1 MFIPLHDSTP
11 LKVIR
16 FQAVTITIIAIEVA
30 VYLLTGAFA
39 TEASLAATATLW
51 GVVPGEITGTMP
63 PVLGYDPVPEPFTLI
78 SYQFLHGGWW
88 HLISNMLF
96 LWVFADNIE
105 DAYGH
110 VSFALLYLFCGVVAA
125 LAHVLVMPYSGTPL
139 VGASGAV
146 SGVLGAYLVLFPK
159 ARVWV
164 LLAARIPLR
173 IGAVGAGRLVRATG
187 LLLVDDAQYRQ
198 RHRLGRAYRRLY
210 RGGGDHLC
218 HPPKVV
224 DAARRMNA
232 SYSAPKRRWWN

>member
-1 MFIPLHDSTP
+1 MFVPLHDSTP

-16 FQAVTITIIAIEVA
+16 FQAVTIAIIALEVA
-30 VYLLTGAFA
+30 VYLATGAFA
-39 TEASLAATATLW
+39 TEASLAATAALW
-51 GVVPGEITGTMP
+51 GVVPGELTGVMP
-63 PVLGYDPVPEPFTLI
+63 PVLGYDPVPEPFTLV

-110 VSFALLYLFCGVVAA
+110 VAFALLYLFCGVIAA
-125 LAHVLVMPYSGTPL
+125 LAHVLVMPFSGAPL

-173 IGAVGAGRLVRATG
+173 IGAMWVLGGWFALQLFSWWMTRDSESGIAWGAHIGGFIAGAAITYAIRRRLWM
-187 LLLVDDAQYRQ
+187 
-198 RHRLGRAYRRLY
+198 RLGA
-210 RGGGDHLC
+210 
-218 HPPKVV
+218 
-224 DAARRMNA
+224 
-232 SYSAPKRRWWN
+232 

>member
-30 VYLLTGAFA
+30 VYLLTGAFT

-146 SGVLGAYLVLFPK
+146 SGVLGAYLILFPK

-173 IGAVGAGRLVRATG
+173 IGALWVLGGWFGLQVFSWWMTRNTDSGIAWGAHIGGFIAGAAITYAIRRRLWM
-187 LLLVDDAQYRQ
+187 
-198 RHRLGRAYRRLY
+198 RLGA
-210 RGGGDHLC
+210 
-218 HPPKVV
+218 
-224 DAARRMNA
+224 
-232 SYSAPKRRWWN
+232 

>member
-30 VYLLTGAFA
+30 VYLMTGAFV
-39 TEASLAATATLW
+39 TEASLATTATLW
-51 GVVPGEITGTMP
+51 GVVPGEITGSLP
-63 PVLGYDPVPEPFTLI
+63 PALGYDPVPEPFTLI
-78 SYQFLHGGWW
+78 SYQFLHAGWW

-110 VSFALLYLFCGVVAA
+110 VSFALLYLFCGVMAA
-125 LAHVLVMPYSGTPL
+125 LTHVLVMPYSGAPL

-146 SGVLGAYLVLFPK
+146 SGVLGAYLILFPK

-173 IGAVGAGRLVRATG
+173 IGAVWVLGGWFLLQIFSWWMTRDSETGIAWGAHIGGFIAGAAITYAIRRRLWM
-187 LLLVDDAQYRQ
+187 
-198 RHRLGRAYRRLY
+198 RLGA
-210 RGGGDHLC
+210 
-218 HPPKVV
+218 
-224 DAARRMNA
+224 
-232 SYSAPKRRWWN
+232 

>member
-1 MFIPLHDSTP
+1 VFVPLHDSTP

-16 FQAVTITIIAIEVA
+16 FQAVTLIIIAVEVA
-30 VYLLTGAFA
+30 VYLVTGAFA
-39 TEASLAATATLW
+39 TPSSLAATATLW
-51 GVVPGEITGTMP
+51 GVVPGEFTGVLP
-63 PVLGYDPVPEPFTLI
+63 PALGYDPVPEPVTLI

-110 VSFALLYLFCGVVAA
+110 VAFALLYVTSGVIAA
-125 LAHVLVMPYSGTPL
+125 LVHVLAMPSSAAPL

-146 SGVLGAYLVLFPK
+146 SGILGAYLVLFPK

-173 IGAVGAGRLVRATG
+173 IGAVWVLGGWFGLQLFSWWMTRNSETDIAWGAHIGGFIAGAAITYAIR
-187 LLLVDDAQYRQ
+187 
-198 RHRLGRAYRRLY
+198 RRLWM
-210 RGGGDHLC
+210 RL
-218 HPPKVV
+218 
-224 DAARRMNA
+224 NA
-232 SYSAPKRRWWN
+232 

>member
-30 VYLLTGAFA
+30 VYLVTGAFV
-39 TEASLAATATLW
+39 TEASLATTATLW
-51 GVVPGEITGTMP
+51 GVVPGEITGTIP
-63 PVLGYDPVPEPFTLI
+63 PALGYDPVPEPFTLI

-110 VSFALLYLFCGVVAA
+110 VSFALLYLLCGVVAA
-125 LAHVLVMPYSGTPL
+125 LAHVLVMPFSGTPL

-146 SGVLGAYLVLFPK
+146 SGVLGAYLILFPR

-173 IGAVGAGRLVRATG
+173 IGALWVLGGWFALQIFSWWMTRHSGSDIAWGAHIGGFVAGAAITYAIRRRLWM
-187 LLLVDDAQYRQ
+187 
-198 RHRLGRAYRRLY
+198 RLGA
-210 RGGGDHLC
+210 
-218 HPPKVV
+218 
-224 DAARRMNA
+224 
-232 SYSAPKRRWWN
+232 

>member
-51 GVVPGEITGTMP
+51 GVVPGEMTGTVP
-63 PVLGYDPVPEPFTLI
+63 PALGYDPVPEPFTLI

-125 LAHVLVMPYSGTPL
+125 LVHVMVLPFSAAPL

-173 IGAVGAGRLVRATG
+173 IGAQWVLGGWFLLQVFSWWMTWVSGSGIAWGAHIGGFIAGAAITYAIQRRLWM
-187 LLLVDDAQYRQ
+187 
-198 RHRLGRAYRRLY
+198 RLGA
-210 RGGGDHLC
+210 
-218 HPPKVV
+218 
-224 DAARRMNA
+224 
-232 SYSAPKRRWWN
+232 

>member
-16 FQAVTITIIAIEVA
+16 FQTVTITVIAIEVA
-30 VYLLTGAFA
+30 VFLMTGAFN
-39 TEASLAATATLW
+39 TEPVLAAIATMW
-51 GVVPGEITGTMP
+51 GVVPGELTGSMA

-78 SYQFLHGGWW
+78 SYQFLHGSWW

-110 VSFALLYLFCGVVAA
+110 VAFALLYLLCGVVAA
-125 LAHVLVMPYSGTPL
+125 LVHVMVVPYSGAPL

-146 SGVLGAYLVLFPK
+146 SGVLGAYLVLFPR

-164 LLAARIPLR
+164 LLAARIPMR
-173 IGAVGAGRLVRATG
+173 IGALWVLGGWFLLQVFSWWITRNTGSDIAWGAHIGGFVAGAAITYAIR
-187 LLLVDDAQYRQ
+187 
-198 RHRLGRAYRRLY
+198 RRLWM
-210 RGGGDHLC
+210 RLE
-218 HPPKVV
+218 
-224 DAARRMNA
+224 
-232 SYSAPKRRWWN
+232 S

>member
-16 FQAVTITIIAIEVA
+16 FQAVTITIIAIEV
-30 VYLLTGAFA
+30 VVFLMTGAFN
-39 TEASLAATATLW
+39 TEPVLAAIATMW
-51 GVVPGEITGTMP
+51 GVVPGELTGTMAP
-63 PVLGYDPVPEPFTLI
+63 ALGYDPVPEPFTLI
-78 SYQFLHGGWW
+78 SYQFLHGSWW

-110 VSFALLYLFCGVVAA
+110 VAFALLYLFCGVVAA
-125 LAHVLVMPYSGTPL
+125 LVHVMVVPYSAAPL

-173 IGAVGAGRLVRATG
+173 IGALWVLGGWFLLQIFSWWMTRNSDSDIAWGAHIGGFIAGAAITYAIR
-187 LLLVDDAQYRQ
+187 
-198 RHRLGRAYRRLY
+198 RRLWM
-210 RGGGDHLC
+210 RL
-218 HPPKVV
+218 
-224 DAARRMNA
+224 DA
-232 SYSAPKRRWWN
+232 

>member
-30 VYLLTGAFA
+30 VYLMTGAFV
-39 TEASLAATATLW
+39 TEASLATTATLW
-51 GVVPGEITGTMP
+51 GVVPGEITGSLP
-63 PVLGYDPVPEPFTLI
+63 PALGYDPVPEPFTLI

-125 LAHVLVMPYSGTPL
+125 LAHVLVVPFSGAPL

-173 IGAVGAGRLVRATG
+173 IGAVWVLGGWFLLQIFSWWMTRDSETEIAWGAHIGGFIAGAAITYAIRRRLWM
-187 LLLVDDAQYRQ
+187 
-198 RHRLGRAYRRLY
+198 RLGA
-210 RGGGDHLC
+210 
-218 HPPKVV
+218 
-224 DAARRMNA
+224 
-232 SYSAPKRRWWN
+232 

>member
-16 FQAVTITIIAIEVA
+16 FQAVTVTIIAIEIV
-30 VYLLTGAFA
+30 VFLMTGAFN
-39 TEASLAATATLW
+39 SQPVLAAIATLW
-51 GVVPGEITGTMP
+51 GVVPGEITGVIP

-78 SYQFLHGGWW
+78 SYQFLHGSWW

-110 VSFALLYLFCGVVAA
+110 VAFALLYLTCGVIAA
-125 LAHVLVMPYSGTPL
+125 LVHVLVVPFSGVPL

-159 ARVWV
+159 ARVWI
-164 LLAARIPLR
+164 LLFLRLPLR
-173 IGAVGAGRLVRATG
+173 IGALWVLGGWFGLQLFSWWMSRNSESDIAWGAHVGGFVAGAAITYAIRRRLWM
-187 LLLVDDAQYRQ
+187 
-198 RHRLGRAYRRLY
+198 RLGR
-210 RGGGDHLC
+210 
-218 HPPKVV
+218 
-224 DAARRMNA
+224 
-232 SYSAPKRRWWN
+232 